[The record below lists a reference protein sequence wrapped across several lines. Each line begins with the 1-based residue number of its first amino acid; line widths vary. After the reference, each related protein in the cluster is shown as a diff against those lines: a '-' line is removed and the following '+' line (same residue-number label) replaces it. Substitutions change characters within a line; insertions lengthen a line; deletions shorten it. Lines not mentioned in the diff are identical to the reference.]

1 MAMGF
6 KDFVSRLKDVPA
18 YLFKPGGPRKLTE
31 AELVRMEAEARR
43 LFKDAITRIGN
54 KQWPLAAED
63 IDKARKIC
71 TDMGW
76 QDGVAHADYL
86 LDQALSKKSSAERG
100 KKARAMVVK
109 PMPGQASPATVGS
122 SEQDHVEKLRKIIKV
137 SDRIEVARLAD
148 ALGIDE
154 KAAWQR
160 VFDWAGQFGFKVD
173 GNTIVF
179 GSGDTAKFIDDLD
192 KEFAEWHADKI

>member
-18 YLFKPGGPRKLTE
+18 FLLKPGSPRKLTE

-43 LFKDAITRIGN
+43 FFKDAITRIGN
-54 KQWPLAAED
+54 KQWPQAADD

-71 TDMGW
+71 ADMGW
-76 QDGVAHADYL
+76 QDGIAHADYL
-86 LDQALSKKSSAERG
+86 LDQALAKKASDERG
-100 KKARAMVVK
+100 KKARAAAK
-109 PMPGQASPATVGS
+109 PIESDQAGYATSGS
-122 SEQDHVEKLRKIIKV
+122 AEHDHVEKLRKIIKV

-148 ALGIDE
+148 ALCIDE
-154 KAAWQR
+154 KLAWQR
-160 VFDWAGQFGFKVD
+160 VFDWAEQFGFKVD
-173 GNTIVF
+173 GNVIVF
-179 GSGDTAKFIDDLD
+179 GSGDTAKFVDDLD

>member
-18 YLFKPGGPRKLTE
+18 FLSKPGGQRKLTE

-54 KQWPLAAED
+54 KQWPLAADD

-76 QDGVAHADYL
+76 QDGIAHADYL
-86 LDQALSKKSSAERG
+86 LDQALSKKAGDARG
-100 KKARAMVVK
+100 TKARAVAGK
-109 PMPGQASPATVGS
+109 HAPGQAGYAAAGS
-122 SEQDHVEKLRKIIKV
+122 TEQDHVEKLRKIIKV
-137 SDRIEVARLAD
+137 SDRIEIARLAD

-154 KAAWQR
+154 KLAWQR
-160 VFDWAGQFGFKVD
+160 VFDWADQFGFKVD
-173 GNTIVF
+173 GNVIVF
-179 GSGDTAKFIDDLD
+179 GSGDTAKFVDDLD
-192 KEFAEWHADKI
+192 KEYAEWHADKI